1 MIVAEVDDIGGSI
14 TDPVIEFSIKDNKYA
29 NGNTKVI
36 MDSKKLSTNERLAL
50 HAGAIMQVYVSKI
63 HSDNKIQVSLKPE
76 NNNGGKKMQVKSQFE
91 DGTYRGGTNRPP
103 KAVSKPPNG
112 ILLNNLKTGMKLEGI
127 VTSNTHYAAF
137 INANIYRAAKGGTFT
152 EVNGMLHRSESAAK
166 LYDQASKGSKITVYV
181 REVYKNS
188 GRFTLTLDPSINKEK
203 ILLMK
208 EKSRLEGKERRRLR
222 RIRRQLDA
230 LSVGDVVAGT
240 VNSVVPEGVL
250 VSVTSLG
257 PLPVIGLMGT
267 RDLPKQFAVPNDLK
281 PSFQKQLLQQDF
293 VRGRTI
299 NCAVSK
305 VSQKGRN
312 LSRDEYLYQRLL
324 YRCR

>member
-312 LSRDEYLYQRLL
+312 
-324 YRCR
+324 